1 MTTDCNITIDSA
13 RIPEHVA
20 IIMDGNGRWA
30 KAKGQERT
38 CGHEQGVTSVRNVI
52 REANALGIKYLTL
65 YAFSTENWNR
75 PQHEVDVLMSLI
87 VMAMSRE
94 LPEMLENNVQMRIIG
109 DISRLPEDARNTLDQ
124 CVAATAHCTGLRM
137 ILALSYSSRWEITEA
152 VRSISAKVAK
162 GELDV
167 SDIDDNT
174 VSQHLTTAE
183 FPEPDLLIRTGGDI
197 RVSNYLLW
205 QIAYS
210 ELYFTPTLWPDFDGK
225 SLREAVAEYQKRER
239 RYGRISEQL
248 TNQ

>member
-162 GELDV
+162 VNLMCR
-167 SDIDDNT
+167 I
-174 VSQHLTTAE
+174 LTTILCRSILPPQN
-183 FPEPDLLIRTGGDI
+183 FPIPIC
-197 RVSNYLLW
+197 
-205 QIAYS
+205 
-210 ELYFTPTLWPDFDGK
+210 LYA
-225 SLREAVAEYQKRER
+225 RAV
-239 RYGRISEQL
+239 I
-248 TNQ
+248 